1 MKIEFPRRVGG
12 RVRQIWVP
20 GLPEEVW
27 GYSLERSLPTP
38 RAKPSLIHRT
48 NPSYSG
54 MAHSSVTGCPDTT
67 AWSWGCW
74 LKEYT
79 WPRKETST
87 AISYSRGQCL
97 EGVSSSYGSR
107 AQAGLRDKAPPEHL
121 TLCLEVSSGFFTV
134 PSLFSCWLPAA
145 ASSVPS

>member
-1 MKIEFPRRVGG
+1 MGQAG
-12 RVRQIWVP
+12 MVP
-20 GLPEEVW
+20 GLPGGGVW

-48 NPSYSG
+48 KPSYSG

-79 WPRKETST
+79 WPREETST
-87 AISYSRGQCL
+87 VVR
-97 EGVSSSYGSR
+97 R
-107 AQAGLRDKAPPEHL
+107 AQE
-121 TLCLEVSSGFFTV
+121 GF
-134 PSLFSCWLPAA
+134 P
-145 ASSVPS
+145 

>member
-1 MKIEFPRRVGG
+1 MKIGFPRRLG
-12 RVRQIWVP
+12 RWVRQGWVL
-20 GLPEEVW
+20 GLPGKVW

-87 AISYSRGQCL
+87 GVSYSREQCL
-97 EGVSSSYGSR
+97 EGISSS
-107 AQAGLRDKAPPEHL
+107 
-121 TLCLEVSSGFFTV
+121 
-134 PSLFSCWLPAA
+134 
-145 ASSVPS
+145 